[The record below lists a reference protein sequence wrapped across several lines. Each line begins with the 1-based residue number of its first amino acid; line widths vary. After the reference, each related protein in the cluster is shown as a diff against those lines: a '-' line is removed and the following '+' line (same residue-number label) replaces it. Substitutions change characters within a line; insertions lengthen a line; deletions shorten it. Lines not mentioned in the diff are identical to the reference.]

1 MHLMAQLRA
10 PAHPLTGR
18 EEWEMVWRAGWYSS
32 APGLNL
38 PYFPL
43 TLFFFFN
50 TFFTE
55 LSAYICS
62 PGLSPWLGWQRDLQ
76 QP

>member
-43 TLFFFFN
+43 TLFFFF
-50 TFFTE
+50 
-55 LSAYICS
+55 
-62 PGLSPWLGWQRDLQ
+62 
-76 QP
+76 